1 MLSFISTIGKQKA
14 EYKQD
19 YKNPKSFFLNLEQ
32 KLLCIFGVIV
42 CCLVG
47 DALCIPR
54 SIVILQNYDLTAI
67 LAQPREFSA
76 HCKLL

>member
-1 MLSFISTIGKQKA
+1 MVQIQETQITFHPDLK
-14 EYKQD
+14 
-19 YKNPKSFFLNLEQ
+19 
-32 KLLCIFGVIV
+32 KLLCVSVVELYCF
-42 CCLVG
+42 VG

-76 HCKLL
+76 HYKLL

>member
-32 KLLCIFGVIV
+32 KLLCIRSYSVL
-42 CCLVG
+42 LVG